1 MDITEIRR
9 NNLQAYRLEKF
20 KTQRAFADHI
30 GKSAAQVNKWFL
42 NTKNRQSIGEKLARD
57 LEKKLNL
64 PFRWLDKEHD
74 LAESEL
80 VQALKSLNYE
90 VKENDEV
97 LECNGSTYKPQ
108 YRVNTGIDAFYVST
122 MTDSVLSSELIS
134 IANGLNL
141 YNSMGG
147 DPKNAIILLCED
159 DLFFAKQ
166 GRLQDVIEYRLD
178 DARFVSPYQISD
190 FLVTKEY
197 PSSTKPSKDLWKL
210 LNEHYSS
217 IGNNKSNSDA
227 IIAVRSIL
235 ESNGLQVID
244 VPQSKSGPLM
254 VINEVI
260 WANPSL
266 IVALPEQAKSFYI
279 DISPEEHLNS
289 ISLLTENKYPEV
301 LFIKQSKIYKT
312 DSLVRN
318 HIEKWFT

>member
-1 MDITEIRR
+1 MDVTDIRR
-9 NNLQAYRLEKF
+9 TNLLAYIIDNF
-20 KTQRAFADHI
+20 KTRKEFAKHI
-30 GKSAAQVNKWFL
+30 GKSPSQVNAWFF
-42 NTKNRQSIGEKLARD
+42 KPEARKPIGEKLAREIETS
-57 LEKKLNL
+57 LKL
-64 PFRWLDKEHD
+64 PSGWLDEAHD
-74 LAESEL
+74 YAEFEL
-80 VQALKSLNYE
+80 TQALKALNYN
-90 VKENDEV
+90 VIENHETI
-97 LECNGSTYKPQ
+97 ECNDSTFTPQ
-108 YRVNTGIDAFYVST
+108 FRINNDLDTFYVCI
-122 MTDSVLSSELIS
+122 MTNPFLNKELIS
-134 IANGLNL
+134 IVNGFNL
-141 YNSMGG
+141 FNSTSN
-147 DPKNAIILLCED
+147 PKNAIVLICED

-166 GRLQDVIEYRLD
+166 GRLQDVIDYRLD
-178 DARFVSPYQISD
+178 DARFGSAFEISD

-197 PSSTKPSKDLWKL
+197 PSTTKPSKDLWKL

-266 IVALPEQAKSFYI
+266 IVVLPEQAKSFYI

-301 LFIKQSKIYKT
+301 LFIKQAEIYKT

-318 HIEKWFT
+318 HIEKWFS

>member
-20 KTQRAFADHI
+20 KTQRSFAEHI

-42 NTKNRQSIGEKLARD
+42 DNKNQQIIGEKLARE

-64 PFRWLDKEHD
+64 PIGWLDKEHD
-74 LAESEL
+74 IAEYEL

-108 YRVNTGIDAFYVST
+108 YRVNTGIDAFYVSM
-122 MTDSVLSSELIS
+122 MTGSFLSTELIS
-134 IANGLNL
+134 IANGMNL
-141 YNSMGG
+141 FNSME
-147 DPKNAIILLCED
+147 DPKNAIVLLCED
-159 DLFFAKQ
+159 DLVFAKQ

-197 PSSTKPSKDLWKL
+197 PPSSKASKDLWKL
-210 LNEHYSS
+210 INEHYSL
-217 IGNNKSNSDA
+217 IGNNESDSDT
-227 IIAVRSIL
+227 IFAVRTIL
-235 ESNGLQVID
+235 ERNGLQVINA
-244 VPQSKSGPLM
+244 PQSQSGPLM

-266 IVALPEQAKSFYI
+266 IVILPEQEKSFYI

-301 LFIKQSKIYKT
+301 LFIKQAEIYKIV
-312 DSLVRN
+312 SIVRK
-318 HIEKWFT
+318 HIEKWFS